1 MSSPPDVDALERRL
15 HKRGFKRTDGYMF
28 ECAACGN
35 NSMLTYGIMGK
46 SGGRTIRLCVHCG
59 ATKSW
64 LSGAGMGSASEDPD
78 FDLERFLA

>member
-1 MSSPPDVDALERRL
+1 MERRL
-15 HKRGFKRTDGYMF
+15 HKRGFKRTDGFMF
-28 ECAACGN
+28 ECTACSN

-46 SGGRTIRLCVHCG
+46 TGGRTIRLCVHCG